1 MHTDSMEKNFVG
13 DGMYREHI
21 LDHYQ
26 HPRNFGKLTA
36 CTFSHKELNTTCGD
50 TLTFELGL
58 DSKGRVENVA
68 FSGHGCAIS
77 MASASLL
84 SDELKGKTLPQIKKL
99 NKDTIL
105 ELLGIDLG
113 PVRLKCA
120 MLSLDTVKNAIH
132 IYETYGGKK

>member
-1 MHTDSMEKNFVG
+1 M
-13 DGMYREHI
+13 
-21 LDHYQ
+21 
-26 HPRNFGKLTA
+26 
-36 CTFSHKELNTTCGD
+36 CGD
-50 TLTFELGL
+50 TLSFELAL
-58 DSKGRVENVA
+58 DSKGKVEKVG

-84 SDELKGKTLPQIKKL
+84 SDELKGKSLVQIKKL
-99 NKDTIL
+99 SKETIL

-132 IYETYGGKK
+132 IYETYGRGK